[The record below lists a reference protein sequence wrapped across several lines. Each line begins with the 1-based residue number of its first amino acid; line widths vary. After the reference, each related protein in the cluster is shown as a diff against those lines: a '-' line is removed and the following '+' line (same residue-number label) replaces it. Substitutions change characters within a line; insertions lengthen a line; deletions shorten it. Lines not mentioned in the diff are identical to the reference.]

1 MDGLEVVLMVY
12 ISDSFV
18 ENTTVR
24 SIQLVQIQIYD
35 HFNIFDMIEI
45 K

>member
-24 SIQLVQIQIYD
+24 SIQLVQILYKFMTILIYL
-35 HFNIFDMIEI
+35 I
-45 K
+45 